1 MIGGTDGER
10 KAVQVLRT
18 KYLRQATVVKNKVIV
33 RNLDIVIL
41 RNCIEKLPYNA
52 VSNLEKEDKL
62 IFTTLSLRKR
72 QNQ

>member
-10 KAVQVLRT
+10 KAVGLQVLRT
-18 KYLRQATVVKNKVIV
+18 KYLRQATVVRKKVIV

-52 VSNLEKEDKL
+52 VSNLEKEDK
-62 IFTTLSLRKR
+62 
-72 QNQ
+72 